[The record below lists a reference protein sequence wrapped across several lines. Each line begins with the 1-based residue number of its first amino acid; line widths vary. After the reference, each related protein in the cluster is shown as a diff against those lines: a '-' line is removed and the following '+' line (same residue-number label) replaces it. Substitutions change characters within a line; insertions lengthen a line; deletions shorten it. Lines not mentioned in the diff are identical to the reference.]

1 MLFWLT
7 IASLLRSLR
16 KKDGI
21 FYAPKGTKA
30 KVKKNIDLI
39 VIRRKSDGNLGNAR
53 PCHNCLDMMKA
64 VGIKR
69 IYYSTDD
76 GIIKETVN
84 HMVSI
89 HSSSVTKQIERLY
102 KDAPADDY
110 SYYKDL
116 LIKKVPD
123 IIRFKNFKK
132 FIKNDFYNVLPSCT
146 FTETKNK
153 YSTIVIFYDHEG
165 NKIKEIFVY

>member
-1 MLFWLT
+1 ME
-7 IASLLRSLR
+7 SPSRSLISGG
-16 KKDGI
+16 GI
-21 FYAPKGTKA
+21 FYAPKGTKG
-30 KVKKNIDLI
+30 KVKKNLDMI
-39 VIRRKSDGNLGNAR
+39 VIRRKSCGELGNAR

-102 KDAPADDY
+102 KDAPVDDY
-110 SYYKDL
+110 SYYRDL

-123 IIRFKNFKK
+123 AVRFKNFKR
-132 FIKNDFYNVLPSCT
+132 FIKNDFINVLPLCT
-146 FTETKNK
+146 FKTTKK
-153 YSTIVIFYDHEG
+153 KSSSTVIFYDPKG

>member
-1 MLFWLT
+1 M
-7 IASLLRSLR
+7 
-16 KKDGI
+16 
-21 FYAPKGTKA
+21 
-30 KVKKNIDLI
+30 
-39 VIRRKSDGNLGNAR
+39 VIRRKSNGNLGNAR
-53 PCHNCLDMMKA
+53 PCHNCLEMMKA
-64 VGIKR
+64 IGIKR
-69 IYYSTDD
+69 IYYSTGDGD

-102 KDAPADDY
+102 KDAPMDDY

-123 IIRFKNFKK
+123 VVRFINFKK
-132 FIKNDFYNVLPSCT
+132 FIKNDFNNVLPSCT

-153 YSTIVIFYDHEG
+153 HSTIVIFYDYKG